1 MSGLT
6 RLLISDSRPIL
17 TLQAVCVEELLTLLV
32 TFDPT
37 LGASHA
43 LACDTPQ
50 QSFALVAV
58 RRSRR
63 RPNVEVMRRS
73 AGDRVDESLQRF
85 LIHVVLLQAKR

>member
-1 MSGLT
+1 ML
-6 RLLISDSRPIL
+6 DRPAIL

-37 LGASHA
+37 LCAPHA

-50 QSFALVAV
+50 QPFALVAV

-63 RPNVEVMRRS
+63 RPNLEVMRRG
-73 AGDRVDESLQRF
+73 AGDG
-85 LIHVVLLQAKR
+85 IN